1 MMSAV
6 PETDRPP
13 SERDA
18 TGIPWLLVLGLASV
32 TTSLVVRVVHR
43 GPYIMGW
50 DVIAAAEGL
59 HLASTRSLPGA
70 VAYLFAQSRH
80 HWNPFPQCSVP
91 FALIPGYLARVW
103 PWEFWPH
110 VLVLAVWLASL
121 GVVLRVARL
130 RLRDAGVVLLA
141 WGASPSLLSLSVM
154 GMPWASAFLPHVL
167 ALWITTSASVRRR
180 LLLTIAACVVV
191 AELSWH
197 VYELGKTVGGV
208 FLAAAFL
215 CRGVPLV
222 ARVVWLATGGYQLY
236 EAFFVHR
243 SANLTVFAFQA
254 GTTWEA
260 VRPSVMAALA
270 AVRAVGEAFLTQELD
285 LPVLLA
291 LALASLVLVRRERW
305 LLRVTFLAQ
314 VGLVVLLAFYDASLL
329 RPRRAMLVG
338 SYGILLVAWLWH
350 EAGPRL
356 RRIVAAVLIAGNVWQ
371 GVDLYRFVETPFP
384 NPGAGFSLPH
394 IRSIDGIG
402 MVGFADVDWLLD
414 LRRRV
419 DAGER
424 LLLLEN
430 YSCYTEN
437 LTNPVAVPERLYVS
451 LGDERFRRSV
461 FIFGKQDC
469 RYDCLPIHPLE
480 DLPAFLDG
488 VRPDGPVPPDT
499 LGIHYAQSCEGP
511 GSDAAELKAQLAAVA
526 ERFTLE
532 AHATRDGLF
541 MRYRIVG
548 PR

>member
-1 MMSAV
+1 MTNPIRDV
-6 PETDRPP
+6 PP
-13 SERDA
+13 SDR
-18 TGIPWLLVLGLASV
+18 TSGFPWLLVLGLASV

-59 HLASTRSLPGA
+59 HLASTRTFPDA
-70 VAYLFAQSRH
+70 VAHLFTQSRH
-80 HWNPFPQCSVP
+80 HWNPFPQCSMP

-110 VLVLAVWLASL
+110 LLVLAVWLGSL
-121 GVVLRVARL
+121 AVVLRVARL
-130 RLRDAGVVLLA
+130 GLRDAGVVLLA
-141 WGASPSLLSLSVM
+141 WGASPPLLSLSVT

-167 ALWITTSASVRRR
+167 ALWITTSPTMRRR
-180 LLLTIAACVVV
+180 LVPTIVACLVVT
-191 AELSWH
+191 ELSWH

-208 FLAAAFL
+208 FLVAAFL
-215 CRGVPLV
+215 CRGVLLPVRL
-222 ARVVWLATGGYQLY
+222 VWLAAGGYQLY

-254 GTTWEA
+254 GTTWDV
-260 VRPSVMAALA
+260 VRPSVVAALG
-270 AVRAVGEAFLTQELD
+270 AVRAVGEAFLTRELD
-285 LPVLLA
+285 LPILLA

-338 SYGILLVAWLWH
+338 SYGILLVAWLWA
-350 EAGPRL
+350 EAGPWL
-356 RRIVAAVLIAGNVWQ
+356 RRTIAVVLVAGNVWQ

-402 MVGFADVDWLLD
+402 MVGFADVDWLVD

-419 DAGER
+419 ERGER

-451 LGDERFRRSV
+451 LGDERFRQSV

-488 VRPDGPVPPDT
+488 VRPDGPVPPDS

-532 AHATRDGLF
+532 AHAERDGAF
-541 MRYRIVG
+541 VRYRIVA